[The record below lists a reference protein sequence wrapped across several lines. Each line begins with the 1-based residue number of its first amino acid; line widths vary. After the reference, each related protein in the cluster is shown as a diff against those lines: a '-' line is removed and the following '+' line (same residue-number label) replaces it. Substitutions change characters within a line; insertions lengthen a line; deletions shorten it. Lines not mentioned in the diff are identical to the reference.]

1 MRGSPARGRG
11 TPTLPPQE
19 NNGTLKKL
27 LFTLVTL
34 FLLLLILAGG
44 AELVLRSI
52 GWAPPKDRWDYSHPF
67 IRRRV
72 RANADMLYRADPV
85 TGHEGE
91 FHFQGGPI
99 GYRTRTVTSR
109 EKPEHAYRIIFLG
122 ESTTA
127 CSYLPHELTFI
138 QKVEDALNTDA
149 TGELRYECAN
159 AGVDGSGAADSLAM
173 FLQDVVFANPDCVVV
188 MHAVNDLV
196 AGLYPRYV
204 PDGADPRSAKGKA
217 RNTYLEWFG
226 DSRPLIYHLY
236 KSLRPQQSERFTLGH
251 IQKERQA
258 FADFPEQE
266 IGEFPNVRHYRRVL
280 HTLVGACR
288 AAGVRPVL
296 MTEPSLYQENLS
308 EEAKA
313 RLWCGFQPREGINP
327 SVVSLMRGMN
337 AYCEAVRSLGN
348 ELGVEVIDLEREI
361 PKTLEYLFDDVHFTV
376 KGCERAGEVILRG
389 FKAGPPSE

>member
-1 MRGSPARGRG
+1 M
-11 TPTLPPQE
+11 
-19 NNGTLKKL
+19 KKL

-34 FLLLLILAGG
+34 LLLLLILAGG

-52 GWAPPKDRWDYSHPF
+52 GWAPSKDRWDYSHPF
-67 IRRRV
+67 IRRKV
-72 RANADMLYRADPV
+72 RANADMPYRADPI
-85 TGHEGE
+85 TGYQGE
-91 FHFQGGPI
+91 FRFQGGPI
-99 GYRTRTVTSR
+99 GYRTRTVTTR
-109 EKPEHAYRIIFLG
+109 EKPERAYRIFFLG

-127 CSYLPHELTFI
+127 CSYLPHELTFA
-138 QKVEDALNTDA
+138 QKVEDALNANA
-149 TGELRYECAN
+149 TGEQRYECAN
-159 AGVDGSGAADSLAM
+159 AGVDGSGASDSLAM
-173 FLQDVVFANPDCVVV
+173 FLHDVVFANPDCVVV

-196 AGLYPRYV
+196 AGLYPKYV
-204 PDGADPRSAKGKA
+204 PDGSDPRSAKAKA

-226 DSRPLIYHLY
+226 DSRPLIYHFY

-251 IQKERQA
+251 IRKEREA

-266 IGEFPNVRHYRRVL
+266 ITDFPNVRHYSRVL
-280 HTLVGACR
+280 QTLVGACR

-327 SVVSLMRGMN
+327 SVLSLMRGMN
-337 AYCEAVRSLGN
+337 VYCEAVRSLGS

-361 PKTLEYLFDDVHFTV
+361 PKSLEFLFDDVHFTV
-376 KGCERAGEVILRG
+376 KGCERASAVIAPRL
-389 FKAGPPSE
+389 KAGRPSE